1 MVETREDGR
10 MAGEGAGYRGWRE
23 RAEGVPQ
30 GLAAAFHGQ
39 MGAPLVGAAFH
50 GQMGVPLAGAA
61 FRGQMGVP
69 LAGAAFR
76 GQEAAL
82 LVAPA
87 PGFHDG
93 VQAGMPSLEQGPDS
107 IGGIWNVTS
116 T

>member
-10 MAGEGAGYRGWRE
+10 MAGEGAGYRGWRD

-39 MGAPLVGAAFH
+39 MGAPLV
-50 GQMGVPLAGAA
+50 GAA